1 MLDCLH
7 GSASCMQNAVTV
19 RFKFIIWSLSIW
31 LVQVFL
37 LLLIPYNTTL
47 WVAVFFSFLL
57 PFFPSLPFLS
67 LLLSNVSHFKSCE
80 LTGNNLICSG
90 ALGDK
95 LLTNTVQLI
104 KPQKSEIDEEFTVLC
119 LGQKCCL
126 HDALRKGLSIKM
138 LKDVFKLFL
147 HQNQTN
153 PLCLAL
159 VYHTWRYLCQELLQ
173 CLELHFVSSVI
184 LIGTS
189 TLSHLTRPCDCFCYG
204 NASLTRYI
212 VLWKI
217 ERDDSCTCRL
227 F

>member
-1 MLDCLH
+1 MTCAGFFTPVDLLQH
-7 GSASCMQNAVTV
+7 NSVSSCV
-19 RFKFIIWSLSIW
+19 
-31 LVQVFL
+31 
-37 LLLIPYNTTL
+37 
-47 WVAVFFSFLL
+47 
-57 PFFPSLPFLS
+57 FFPSSFPSFHPFPSS

-80 LTGNNLICSG
+80 LTENNLICSG
-90 ALGDK
+90 ALGDE
-95 LLTNTVQLI
+95 LLTNTMQLI

-119 LGQKCCL
+119 LDQKRCL
-126 HDALRKGLSIKM
+126 HDVLRKGLSIKM

-189 TLSHLTRPCDCFCYG
+189 TLSHLTRPCDCFC
-204 NASLTRYI
+204 
-212 VLWKI
+212 
-217 ERDDSCTCRL
+217 
-227 F
+227 